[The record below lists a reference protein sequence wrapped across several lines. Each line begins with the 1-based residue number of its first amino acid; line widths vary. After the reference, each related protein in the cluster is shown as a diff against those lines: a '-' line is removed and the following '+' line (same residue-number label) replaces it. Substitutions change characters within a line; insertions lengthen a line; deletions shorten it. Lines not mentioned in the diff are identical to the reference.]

1 MSSDFRVIVTKKVQV
16 PANAERYEEIYRV
29 SPGKRFRLTKV
40 EIFFPVGTLSEL
52 LVKILWGWSSLAPV
66 DGFAQGDDMK
76 LEYSVD
82 AVYGS
87 QMPVRAYLKN
97 TNATSPRECIIT
109 LVGEET

>member
-1 MSSDFRVIVTKKVQV
+1 MSKDFRVIATKRVQV
-16 PANAERYEEIYRV
+16 PANTETYQEIYRV
-29 SPGKRFRLTKV
+29 SPGKRLHLTNV
-40 EIFFPVGTLSEL
+40 EIFFPTGTLSEL
-52 LVKILWGWSSLAPV
+52 LVKILWGWSSLAPT

-76 LEYSVD
+76 LEYNVD

-97 TNATSPRECIIT
+97 TNATSARECIIT